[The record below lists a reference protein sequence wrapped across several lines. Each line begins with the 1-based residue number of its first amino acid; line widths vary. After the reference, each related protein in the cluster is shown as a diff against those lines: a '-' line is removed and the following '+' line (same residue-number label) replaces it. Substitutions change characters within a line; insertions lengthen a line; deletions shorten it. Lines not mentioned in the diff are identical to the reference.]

1 MPTKYD
7 LAIIG
12 SGGGAFAAAIRA
24 STLGKSVVMIE
35 RGTLGGTC
43 VNTGC
48 VPSKALIAAAG
59 ARHVAVDAA
68 TRFPGIA
75 TTADPVDMP
84 ALIAG
89 KQALVESLRGEK
101 YADVAD
107 SYGWQV
113 LRGDASFVGTP
124 DAPVLDVAGAD
135 GSVETI
141 EAAHFLVATGSR
153 PWAPPIDGL
162 KETGYLTSTTAMELT
177 EVPESLLVLGG
188 GYVALEQAQLFA
200 RLGSQVTLLVR
211 SRLASKEEPE
221 VSKALQEVFADG
233 GIRVVSRAV
242 PTRVSRGTGGEAVV
256 TAALSG
262 GSQEFRADQVLVP
275 RTPSRHRWPEPRCGR
290 GEYRRLRRGGRLR
303 PAAVLEPAGLGR
315 GRRDR
320 APRVRLRRRPPRH
333 PRRRERVRRR
343 RPVRRLRPPAAG
355 DVHRARDR
363 RGRDDREGRPRRG
376 DPLRLPRPAPAPRAP
391 RLGQPRHP
399 RVHQDRRERRDER
412 DPRPDRRRQGRRG
425 ARRRRRPRA
434 RQDRRRGRQRLGP
447 LPDHGRGHPD
457 RREGLHHRPVAA
469 VVLRMNGNAGNRG
482 DLILK
487 QTMSADQDRDEWRA
501 GPVVAAVTG
510 LLLLACCALPSL
522 LCCGLPFI
530 AAGGALAGVGGLLG
544 NPWIIGAG
552 TAVVM
557 AVMAGML
564 VRLRRRHRRRRSGCC
579 ENPSTADRNR

>member
-107 SYGWQV
+107 SYGWHV
-113 LRGDASFVGTP
+113 RRGDAGFAGTP
-124 DAPVLDVAGAD
+124 DAPVLEVTAAD
-135 GSVETI
+135 GAVETI
-141 EAAHFLVATGSR
+141 EAEHYLVATGAR

-162 KETGYLTSTTAMELT
+162 DEAGYLTSTTAMELT

-221 VSKALQEVFADG
+221 VSKALQEVFADE

-262 GSQEFRADQVLVP
+262 GSQEFRADQVLVALVHELVALP
-275 RTPSRHRWPEPRCGR
+275 VSAAGRHDPNDPAAGR
-290 GEYRRLRRGGRLR
+290 GRGT
-303 PAAVLEPAGLGR
+303 AKQQHFSAGLGIGKGHCHKAGGSGAFLMSGQPGQECQPHPLR
-315 GRRDR
+315 GKTAKGGQRCSPQIQPCAAATQTAHLQRLVTKAMAFVQKQQLAGIQIARLGTER
-320 APRVRLRRRPPRH
+320 AQTGDAVLAARQKEGVGEQRNGSKF
-333 PRRRERVRRR
+333 VGIRRR
-343 RPVRRLRPPAAG
+343 R
-355 DVHRARDR
+355 HDR
-363 RGRDDREGRPRRG
+363 RIQSS
-376 DPLRLPRPAPAPRAP
+376 
-391 RLGQPRHP
+391 LGQFLDQPVCLGFP
-399 RVHQDRRERRDER
+399 QMQVAADVAGAQD
-412 DPRPDRRRQGRRG
+412 
-425 ARRRRRPRA
+425 
-434 RQDRRRGRQRLGP
+434 RQRLGQQIGR
-447 LPDHGRGHPD
+447 HGRDHAQHQPPAPPRLAHRLVQPGHGRHDAPCMKLQRPALGRQHHA
-457 RREGLHHRPVAA
+457 RRRPFHDGVA
-469 VVLRMNGNAGNRG
+469 
-482 DLILK
+482 DLIL
-487 QTMSADQDRDEWRA
+487 QRPDLH
-501 GPVVAAVTG
+501 G
-510 LLLLACCALPSL
+510 
-522 LCCGLPFI
+522 
-530 AAGGALAGVGGLLG
+530 
-544 NPWIIGAG
+544 
-552 TAVVM
+552 
-557 AVMAGML
+557 
-564 VRLRRRHRRRRSGCC
+564 
-579 ENPSTADRNR
+579 